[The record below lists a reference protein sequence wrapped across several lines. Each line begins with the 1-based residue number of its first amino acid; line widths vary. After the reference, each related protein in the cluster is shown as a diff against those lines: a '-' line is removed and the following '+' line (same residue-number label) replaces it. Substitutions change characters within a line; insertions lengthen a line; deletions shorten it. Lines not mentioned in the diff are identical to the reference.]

1 MSTEITRHQGP
12 NTALSITDDQT
23 EFNQQQVATLQQL
36 GVATANRGD
45 LAVFFHQAVRTGLDP
60 FARQIYMI
68 ERQGKQTIQ
77 TGIDGFRLI
86 ARRTVERTGEALGY
100 EDTLWCG
107 EDGVWTDVWLKREAP
122 AAAKVTVIR
131 GGERFSAVALYQEYV
146 ATKRDGS
153 PNQMWST
160 KGALMLAK
168 CAEALALRKA
178 FPQDL
183 SGLYTSD
190 EMQQADN
197 SAPASRPAAQR
208 APQQGTSRLAQAMGQ
223 RPQPQPAQPEPWQT
237 QRVELKQA
245 LAEAG
250 LAPEEDRVELC
261 LAKLNE
267 LTGASWSQPNQISP
281 EAAAEVVAMLATPA
295 PEADIATGEIVD
307 EPTAA

>member
-1 MSTEITRHQGP
+1 MSTEITRHQAP
-12 NTALSITDDQT
+12 NTALAIQDNQT
-23 EFNQQQVATLQQL
+23 EFNEQQVATLRQL

-68 ERQGKQTIQ
+68 ERKGKQTIQ

-86 ARRTVERTGEALGY
+86 ARRTVERTGETLGY

-107 EDGVWTDVWLKREAP
+107 PDGQWTDVWLKREAP
-122 AAAKVTVIR
+122 AASKVTVIR
-131 GGERFSAVALYQEYV
+131 GGQRFAAVALYHEYV
-146 ATKRDGS
+146 GTTRDGS

-197 SAPASRPAAQR
+197 QAPGPRNTQPS
-208 APQQGTSRLAQAMGQ
+208 QGGSRLAQAMGQ
-223 RPQPQPAQPEPWQT
+223 RPQPQQPVESQPEPWQA
-237 QRVELKQA
+237 QWAQLKEA
-245 LAEAG
+245 LASAG
-250 LAPEEDRVELC
+250 LAPEEDRGDLW
-261 LAKLNE
+261 LAKLTE
-267 LTGASWSQPNQISP
+267 LTGAEWTHPNQISP
-281 EAAAEVVAMLATPA
+281 EAAAEVFQMLTTPT
-295 PEADIATGEIVD
+295 ADESTGEIVD
-307 EPTAA
+307 EPTA